1 MNILEKLLGN
11 NYPKLGSAVCADGN
25 RTIVTVSRTLSPD
38 HVDLDA
44 PSYVETKFKKHIP
57 ILTSIDVELDA
68 VIDVELDAVTEEQT
82 IKVTV
87 EVDGK
92 FNSIDAL
99 RHLAFIAERIGQIA
113 EDRLS
118 EPSAVKNIG
127 LDCKPF
133 ICTDDEPEEV
143 KHEDA

>member
-1 MNILEKLLGN
+1 MNILEKLLGEA
-11 NYPKLGSAVCADGN
+11 YPKLGSAVCADGN
-25 RTIVTVSRTLSPD
+25 RTIVTASRTLSPD
-38 HVDLDA
+38 HVDLDS
-44 PSYVETKFKKHIP
+44 PGYVENKFKKHIP

-68 VIDVELDAVTEEQT
+68 VTKEQT

-92 FNSIDAL
+92 FNSIDDL
-99 RHLAFIAERIGQIA
+99 RHLAFIARGISEIA

-118 EPSAVKNIG
+118 EPRTVKNIG

-133 ICTDDEPEEV
+133 ICTDDEPEEAQT
-143 KHEDA
+143 DA

>member
-1 MNILEKLLGN
+1 MNILEKLVGKV
-11 NYPKLGSAVCADGN
+11 YPKFESEIFADGN
-25 RTIVTVSRTLSPD
+25 KTVVEVSRTLSPD
-38 HVDLDA
+38 HVNLDS

-57 ILTSIDVELDA
+57 ILKS
-68 VIDVELDAVTEEQT
+68 IDVELDAVTEEQT

-92 FNSIDAL
+92 FNSIDDL
-99 RHLAFIAERIGQIA
+99 RHLAFIAKGISEIT
-113 EDRLS
+113 EDKLS
-118 EPSAVKNIG
+118 EPEAIKNIG

-133 ICTDDEPEEV
+133 ICTDDESEEE